1 MKTDSI
7 LELTEGRNMDIG
19 KIYDI
24 EITDVSTKG
33 EGIGRVDGAV
43 AFVPGLIPG
52 DRARVKI
59 GSIKKNIARGSIEEI
74 TEPSADRC
82 DAPCPEYGKCG
93 GCQLQ
98 SMDYGAQLRLK
109 ERQLRDKLDRIYGGE
124 YPEIESIVG
133 MDDPWRYRDKA
144 VYAMFAGAAKTEKD
158 GSISNKGPLSLGFY
172 DGADRRVIDCPD
184 CMIQSDPANACAAAL
199 REYIESTGASVYDER
214 SRKGRLRQMI
224 VRTGF
229 ESHEVMVVLVI
240 NGKKLGNADLLANL
254 LYDAIDRLNYT
265 DEEWEK
271 LLAAEEAA
279 GDDGELPEIP
289 GTAHEGA
296 PYELRSL
303 IVSFNSEKSLAV
315 PSKDFEV
322 LYGERIIH
330 DSIGGVNFE
339 ISPFSFYQVNPP
351 QMKKLYD
358 TVVEFADFKGDE
370 IVYDLY
376 CGVGTIGIYCA
387 SHVKYV
393 WGIEQNKAAVIDANR
408 NAVINGL
415 VNIRFLT
422 GKSEERVFDLLSGDE
437 EYRIPGDDTAGK
449 TERPDVVIVDPPRAG
464 CRPELLEAIMK
475 CGPEKIVYV
484 SCDPGTLCRDLK
496 ILTGMTP
503 ASSEAEESASDSGLS
518 TYKINRIRQ
527 VDQFCHTTHVETVCL
542 LTHRG

>member
-1 MKTDSI
+1 MET
-7 LELTEGRNMDIG
+7 G

-33 EGIGRVDGAV
+33 EGIGRVEGTV
-43 AFVPGLIPG
+43 TFVPGLVPG

-59 GSIKKNIARGSIEEI
+59 GSIRKNIAHGSILEI
-74 TEPSADRC
+74 LEASTDRC

-98 SMDYGAQLRLK
+98 SMTYGSQLKLK

-124 YPEIESIVG
+124 YPEIEPIVG
-133 MDDPWRYRDKA
+133 MDEPWRYRDKA
-144 VYAMFAGAAKTEKD
+144 VYAMFAGAAVTAKD
-158 GSISNKGPLSLGFY
+158 GSISNKSPLSLGFY

-199 REYIESTGASVYDER
+199 RDFIGRTGTSVYDER

-240 NGKKLGNADLLANL
+240 NGKKLGHQDLLANL
-254 LYDAIDRLNYT
+254 LYDAVDRLNYT
-265 DEEWEK
+265 DDEWDK
-271 LLAAEEAA
+271 LLAAEGAA
-279 GDDGELPEIP
+279 ASDEDIPEIP
-289 GTAHEGA
+289 GTAHDGA

-303 IVSFNSEKSLAV
+303 ILSFNSEKSLAV

-322 LYGERIIH
+322 LYGDRIIH

-358 TVVEFADFKGDE
+358 TVVEFADFRGNE
-370 IVYDLY
+370 IIYDLY

-393 WGIEQNKAAVIDANR
+393 WGIEQNKVAVIDANR

-437 EYRIPGDDTAGK
+437 EYRIPGDPEKAGS

-475 CGPEKIVYV
+475 CGPEKIIYV
-484 SCDPGTLCRDLK
+484 SCDTGTLCRDLK
-496 ILTGMTP
+496 ILTGAVSNGSGAETAP
-503 ASSEAEESASDSGLS
+503 AESLS
-518 TYKINRIRQ
+518 TYEIKRIRQ
-527 VDQFCHTTHVETVCL
+527 VDQFCHTMHVETVVL
-542 LTHRG
+542 LSKVNTYKE